1 MYIAP
6 STDLWLLKD
15 VPLDLTFDHTIW
27 FSNQTDQNWYFS
39 TKIKPAISHPTLGN
53 YSFQLSNL
61 SYQRYAKGIIRVGIP
76 SEFLYDCNYMAFR
89 NEAFGTKWFYA
100 FITKVEYVNNITS
113 NIYYTLDVMQ
123 TWYFDYTLK
132 DSFVDREHSATDI
145 VGENIYPEDLEI
157 GEVMQMGDAILINKD
172 DYFGTYTIDD
182 VTEEVPYADT
192 RILAITTID
201 VSTYLSNSYITTWNN
216 YISGV
221 PTGLYYSW
229 IYSMNA
235 LNMLIAELEN
245 NNINIEDVFISLYV
259 LPQGINA
266 NATTYA
272 NPMNNLTNTAWKTKS
287 ISKKQT
293 GGLGENQ
300 DYVPRNKK
308 LYCYPYNF
316 LQIETGNDLAQLKYE
331 LFSTNDCDF
340 ILRFSILPY
349 PVETLIPRNYK
360 ASNGSEIFNERL
372 TISDYP
378 QIPFVAD
385 VFKVYLAQNAAQLG
399 VKNIRLKYDQNM
411 SIAKGTANV
420 IGAVARTGLGAA
432 LAGATGGTSLAMS
445 TLAKPAT
452 NAFTTV
458 EGAGLLSTALNAVD
472 DYNNAML
479 NRQQFLAQI
488 SDLQR
493 QPPQMNGNQP
503 SNSDYGMGIVA
514 FRGRRM
520 CAKREYLERIDSFFD
535 MYGYATRKLKIP
547 NTHVRRHW
555 TYTKTV
561 GCVATGSVPAD
572 DLYAICKIYDH
583 GITFWTNMTYTVS
596 HQVDEVGKYTEYA
609 ADNTPFPTE

>member
-15 VPLDLTFDHTIW
+15 VPLDLTFDHTLW
-27 FSNQTDQNWYFS
+27 FSNPTNQNWYFS
-39 TKIKPAISHPTLGN
+39 TKIKPSVSHPTLGD

-89 NEAFGTKWFYA
+89 NEAFGSKWFYA
-100 FITKVEYVNNITS
+100 FITKVEYVNNVTS
-113 NIYYTLDVMQ
+113 NVYYTLDVMQ

-157 GEVMQMGDAILINKD
+157 GEIMQMGNAELINLE
-172 DYFGTYTIDD
+172 DYYNPSS
-182 VTEEVPYADT
+182 EEYYSESPL
-192 RILAITTID
+192 LAITTLDI
-201 VSTYLSNSYITTWNN
+201 SSYAPNGVTSYDG
-216 YISGV
+216 YISGS
-221 PTGLYYSW
+221 PTGIFYSY
-229 IYSMNA
+229 IHS
-235 LNMLIAELEN
+235 MLIFNTIKANLEQAE
-245 NNINIEDVFISLYV
+245 INIEDVFVSLYT
-259 LPQGINA
+259 LPRGLTVGYCQ
-266 NATTYA
+266 YA
-272 NPMNNLTNTAWKTKS
+272 NPMDDLRNIAYYSRTL
-287 ISKKQT
+287 SKKQS
-293 GGLGENQ
+293 GALGENE
-300 DYVPRNKK
+300 DYIPRNKK

-316 LQIETGNDLAQLKYE
+316 LQIETGNDIAQFKYE
-331 LFSTNDCDF
+331 LFSGNNCDF

-360 ASNGSEIFNERL
+360 ATNNSEIFNERL

-378 QIPFVAD
+378 QVPFVAD
-385 VFKVYLAQNAAQLG
+385 VFKVYLAQNASQLG

-411 SIAKGTANV
+411 SIAKGVTNV
-420 IGAVARTGLGAA
+420 MGGVLKTGITAA
-432 LAGATGGTSLAMS
+432 LAGATGGTSLA
-445 TLAKPAT
+445 LQ
-452 NAFTTV
+452 
-458 EGAGLLSTALNAVD
+458 GASQGVSSAITGSQALGLGGTILNAVD

-609 ADNTPFPTE
+609 ADNTPFPNE